1 MEEPKNNNEKGKN
14 ITILGSKSIAV
25 PDVKSYILWHY
36 GINMKTRVEYKETK
50 KRRSPLNK

>member
-25 PDVKSYILWHY
+25 PDVFKLYIMALLHKY
-36 GINMKTRVEYKETK
+36 ETRMNIKKPKKEEV
-50 KRRSPLNK
+50 P

>member
-14 ITILGSKSIAV
+14 ITALESESIAV

-36 GINMKTRVEYKETK
+36 CINIK
-50 KRRSPLNK
+50 

>member
-25 PDVKSYILWHY
+25 PDVFKLDIMALLHKYKIREK
-36 GINMKTRVEYKETK
+36 GAINTL
-50 KRRSPLNK
+50 PLIKPL

>member
-25 PDVKSYILWHY
+25 PDVKSYIMALLHKY
-36 GINMKTRVEYKETK
+36 ENKREKKNETF
-50 KRRSPLNK
+50 LH

>member
-36 GINMKTRVEYKETK
+36 CINMKKQG
-50 KRRSPLNK
+50 